1 MTADA
6 VVRATEQLRARL
18 ETALGEQ
25 VYVGPPIVDDVGD
38 RKLSLFLFH
47 IVVNQALR
55 NERHYVPRPVDPSQ
69 PLVEAEALPLD
80 LRFLLSV
87 FRSAGAGMGGM
98 ADPDELLTLG
108 RAVQTLH
115 QYPFIDGFEVPDQYA
130 RITPE
135 SYPMEELSQI
145 WGLFPRAS
153 YRTSMVYLVS
163 PVYVSLDP
171 SPPGTP
177 VVRRT
182 SRQGQLTDVGTPS

>member
-1 MTADA
+1 MTGDA
-6 VVRATEQLRARL
+6 IARATAELRVRL
-18 ETALGEQ
+18 ETAIGEQ
-25 VYVGPPIVDDVGD
+25 VYVGPPIVEDVGT

-47 IVVNQALR
+47 IVINQALR
-55 NERHYVPRPVDPSQ
+55 NERHYVARPADPDQ
-69 PLVEAEALPLD
+69 PLVEASALPLD
-80 LRFLLSV
+80 LRFLLTV

-108 RAVQTLH
+108 TAVQALH
-115 QYPFIDGFEVPDQYA
+115 QQPFIDGFQVPDQYA

-163 PVYVSLDP
+163 PVFVSLDP
-171 SPPGTP
+171 RWPGAP
-177 VVRRT
+177 VLRRT
-182 SRQGQLTDVGTPS
+182 SRQGQLIDSGTPS